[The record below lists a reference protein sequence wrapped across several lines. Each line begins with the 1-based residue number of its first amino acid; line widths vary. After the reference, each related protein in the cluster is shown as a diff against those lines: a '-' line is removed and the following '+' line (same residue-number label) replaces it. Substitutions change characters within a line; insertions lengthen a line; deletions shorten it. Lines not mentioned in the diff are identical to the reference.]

1 MNAWRLIRFTLA
13 RGPDRPVLQVIINS
27 IVYASEIAVIAVGV
41 SLCYSILRFA
51 NFAHIQLAIVGGYLT
66 YTFTMI
72 PGMPLVAAVLLG
84 AVATGIIAVLID
96 RIVFRRIRNISAEGK
111 MIVSWG
117 VALFIRSIVAA
128 IYGGSAQVFDV
139 PTDVIVLGE
148 TVFTTLDVAVV
159 VVTLVLM
166 VALHVFLHRT
176 RVGSALRALA
186 SNYELAVTRGIP
198 GERLIGLM
206 WFLSGALAAIG
217 GSLIAMQTR
226 LQPSLDLVILLPVF
240 AAVTIGGMSNV
251 FGAVV
256 GAIVLSFAQN
266 FLIWIDF
273 GSLFFGE
280 PWHIPTQFRD
290 YAAVLALV
298 IVLLMK
304 SGSAAGK
311 KG

>member
-1 MNAWRLIRFTLA
+1 M
-13 RGPDRPVLQVIINS
+13 LQVIINS

-96 RIVFRRIRNISAEGK
+96 RIVFRRIRHISAEGK

-251 FGAVV
+251 FGAVI
-256 GAIVLSFAQN
+256 GAVVLSFAQN